1 MGTPVNRYLAIAAV
15 AVSATFGFVPQAN
28 ATHVSCGDVITQNTV
43 LDSDLVNCPGNGL
56 ELADGVTLNMAGHT
70 VDGQGVGYGVA
81 VLLEPFSQG
90 SGVQVRDGTVREF
103 SDGIRLEG
111 ATGVFERL
119 LLADNQSAGVR
130 CLEGGFPRSSAF
142 TELEVRG
149 NAVGINVDSCLVGMS
164 ASSVH
169 DNSQDGLF
177 VGFSILDVSNSAI
190 YGNGGFGAVFSSA
203 NSTFANNAVYD
214 NSRSGLLFVVGNLT
228 ARANTFVGNGENGL
242 DVEFGTTSTVD
253 GNIVGHNAANGIR
266 LDEDGTHV
274 ARDNTSTRNGADGI
288 VVEPG
293 ARFELTGNTTSS
305 NGDDGID
312 VNDPNGTLTRNR
324 ADRNVDLGI
333 EAVPGVTDGGGNRA
347 KQNGNRLEC
356 LNVTCRR

>member
-1 MGTPVNRYLAIAAV
+1 MSRYLAIAAV
-15 AVSATFGFVPQAN
+15 AVAVTFGFVPQAN
-28 ATHVSCGDVITQNTV
+28 ATHVSCGDVITQNTA

-56 ELADGVTLNMAGHT
+56 ELADGVTLDMAGHT
-70 VDGQGVGYGVA
+70 VDGQGSGHGVA

-103 SDGIRLEG
+103 GDGLRLEG
-111 ATGVFERL
+111 ARGTFARL
-119 LLADNQSAGVR
+119 VLADNESVGVR
-130 CLEGGFPRSSAF
+130 CLNGGFPLFSTF
-142 TELEVRG
+142 TETEVLG
-149 NAVGINVDSCLVGMS
+149 NAVGVNVDSCLVGM
-164 ASSVH
+164 AMSSVH
-169 DNSQDGLF
+169 DNSQGGLF
-177 VGFSILDVSNSAI
+177 VGFSVFDVSNSAI

-203 NSTFANNAVYD
+203 NSTFANNAVYG

-228 ARANTFVGNGENGL
+228 ARANTFIGNGENGL
-242 DVEFGTTSTVD
+242 DVEFGTTSTVE

-274 ARDNTSTRNGADGI
+274 ARTNTSTRNGADGI
-288 VVEPG
+288 LAEPG

-312 VNDPNGTLTRNR
+312 VDDPSGTLTRNE
-324 ADRNVDLGI
+324 AHRNVDLGI

-347 KQNGNRLEC
+347 KQNGNRLQC